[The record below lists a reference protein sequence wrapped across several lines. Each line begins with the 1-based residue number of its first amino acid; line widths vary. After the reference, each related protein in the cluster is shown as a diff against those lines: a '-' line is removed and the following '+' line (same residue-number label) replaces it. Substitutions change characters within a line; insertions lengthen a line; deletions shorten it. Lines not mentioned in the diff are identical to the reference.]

1 MGVSNLADVRSFN
14 DYIRTK
20 LVKRVASCPP
30 QMIEWRPAPNKWS
43 VSEHVEHLARAE
55 QIFVHWI
62 SHLAGEG
69 QAKGLTGRPQQV
81 DAIPPLMALGDAPLA
96 ASGEMLPQGR
106 PLEES
111 LARLEM
117 SRAELNQL
125 YDRLG
130 LLDTDHLTRPFL
142 TMELNAAQLMHLV
155 GLHELRHER
164 HLANLV
170 EAWQVRQS

>member
-30 QMIEWRPAPNKWS
+30 QMIEWRPGPNKWS